1 VPRKESVP
9 QISEANRGGQAT
21 QPVFVHLLSGETE
34 AVEGTSSVFVEHG
47 RLFCRSGEGLTLRTF
62 NSAEITFATY
72 DPGFMS
78 LNVWI

>member
-1 VPRKESVP
+1 VQHKEPVP
-9 QISEANRGGQAT
+9 QMPEANRAGLAT
-21 QPVFVHLLSGETE
+21 QPVFVHLLSGATE
-34 AVEGTSSVFVEHG
+34 AVEGTASVFVEHG
-47 RLFCRSGEGLTLRTF
+47 QLVCCGGGGLTLRTF